1 MGSPRRSRRQPQR
14 GFTYLFVLFFVA
26 ITAAALAALGQAWA
40 TAVERER
47 ERELEFRGQEIARAI
62 LSYQKALPGRVESPR
77 SFDDLLEDRR
87 TPNARHHL
95 RQRYPDPFT
104 GKPDWVL
111 VPDPADRQRFDAV
124 RSSSEHLLLRTR
136 RSDGQA
142 VRLARDWEFRALDFE
157 GGQAP
162 AAATPASAPALPGVG
177 ASAAV
182 N

>member
-1 MGSPRRSRRQPQR
+1 MGSAWQY

-26 ITAAALAALGQAWA
+26 MTAAALAALGQSWS
-40 TAVERER
+40 TAAERER

-62 LSYQKALPGRVESPR
+62 VSYQKVNPQVPLSPR

-87 TPNARHHL
+87 LPTARHHL

-111 VPDPADRQRFDAV
+111 IPDPSDKQRFNGVHSASG
-124 RSSSEHLLLRTR
+124 RELLRTR

-142 VRLARDWEFRALDFE
+142 VRLASEWEFRASDFE
-157 GGQAP
+157 GAAP
-162 AAATPASAPALPGVG
+162 LAPGVG
-177 ASAAV
+177 ASSPLVPSAG